1 MVNEVI
7 RDDFE
12 HRQHFYL
19 MGTLAKPYWIEI
31 SLVQY
36 TIHWK
41 SANMIEKKMCS
52 VC

>member
-36 TIHWK
+36 ENNTLK
-41 SANMIEKKMCS
+41 SPQHDRKTN
-52 VC
+52 V